1 MLKESSYLPDF
12 GQADVQRMIGI
23 IRTNGMKL
31 ESHSGRQPGVALYPV
46 YCLINHACFNNTNYV
61 KFPDLRLELRA
72 QLPIRKGEEIFTRY
86 ISSTIGNVRR
96 RTDIQ
101 KYWFFDCACPR
112 CSDPS
117 ELGTFMSAIRCNAC
131 GTGYLLPENSLDQ
144 KYVKKG
150 KILKFCGSLYVY
162 GMAPKT
168 SHSQT
173 AQS

>member
-86 ISSTIGNVRR
+86 ISSTIG
-96 RTDIQ
+96 
-101 KYWFFDCACPR
+101 
-112 CSDPS
+112 
-117 ELGTFMSAIRCNAC
+117 ECNC
-131 GTGYLLPENSLDQ
+131 EYLLTCSGCQPNS
-144 KYVKKG
+144 
-150 KILKFCGSLYVY
+150 
-162 GMAPKT
+162 
-168 SHSQT
+168 
-173 AQS
+173 